1 MEQEL
6 FQKRTDLII
15 DYISQILVYGSNIK
29 GTLSLDKN
37 HFDDGN
43 YLILTVND
51 LGIPVTNSISFYD
64 FVLKAVLDKFKTFTI
79 TFYNDDSILI
89 SSSVNH
95 NQITLHFTFTN
106 QKEKNWFNR
115 KEKKFYN
122 NKCK

>member
-6 FQKRTDLII
+6 FKKRTDLII
-15 DYISQILVYGSNIK
+15 DYISQILLYGSNIK
-29 GTLSLDKN
+29 GK
-37 HFDDGN
+37 
-43 YLILTVND
+43 YLILTVNVIQNSYFRWHD
-51 LGIPVTNSISFYD
+51 LGIPAANSVSFYD

-79 TFYNDDSILI
+79 TFYDDDSILI

-106 QKEKNWFNR
+106 QKEKDWFNR